1 MVATSDTYIPDR
13 VDTSRTTRTLHHLT
27 AELLGVLNLIDAEA
41 EADGNNGEISPR
53 LEKML
58 QAIEAQLPTEIDGY
72 VCVIRELLGY
82 AEECRE
88 ESNRLAVRAQA
99 WENKATW
106 LKSRILA
113 TMLAI
118 GEKKIKTAR
127 NTVTVCNNGGKL
139 PLHLPERIESVPE
152 EYLTSRT
159 IIEPDSEK
167 IRRELEAGKDLEF
180 ARLGERGVHLRIK

>member
-1 MVATSDTYIPDR
+1 MVATTDTYVPEL
-13 VDTSRTTRTLHHLT
+13 VDTSRTTRTMHRLT
-27 AELLGVLNLIDAEA
+27 VELLAVLNHIDAEA
-41 EADGNNGEISPR
+41 EAGGGEISPE
-53 LEKML
+53 LEEML
-58 QAIEAQLPTEIDGY
+58 QAIESQLPTKIDGY
-72 VCVIRELLGY
+72 VHVIRELLGY
-82 AEECRE
+82 ADECRQ
-88 ESNRLAVRAQA
+88 ESRRLAARADA

-106 LKSRILA
+106 LKGRILA

-159 IIEPDSEK
+159 IIEPDAEK

>member
-1 MVATSDTYIPDR
+1 MIATIDTHIAEP
-13 VDTSRTTRTLHHLT
+13 VNTSRTTRTLHHLT
-27 AELLGVLNLIDAEA
+27 TELLGVLNLIDIEA
-41 EADGNNGEISPR
+41 EAGDGEISPE
-53 LEKML
+53 LEEML
-58 QAIEAQLPTEIDGY
+58 QKIESQLPTKIDGY
-72 VCVIRELLGY
+72 VCVIRELMGY
-82 AEECRE
+82 ADECRA
-88 ESNRLAVRAQA
+88 ESQRLAARANA

-106 LKSRILA
+106 LKGRILA